1 MTQDV
6 SSALIGPDL
15 ESLSSTTS
23 QGQTNKSPTAT
34 SQNSDQ
40 DAVWERVEEVGSEDS
55 DEPVVQSDEEDI
67 QPDTSL
73 VALQVV
79 SRSSDESDSAT
90 DTPSS

>member
-1 MTQDV
+1 M
-6 SSALIGPDL
+6 
-15 ESLSSTTS
+15 
-23 QGQTNKSPTAT
+23 
-34 SQNSDQ
+34 
-40 DAVWERVEEVGSEDS
+40 WERVEEVGSEAS